1 MQTSSSFFFDIIIVI
16 NSQGSVGFDYV
27 VTFND
32 TTGISHQ
39 IMQEELA
46 NVLNVTNNGAFL
58 GDSDLQISTSTNRSQ
73 LENEL
78 IFEGKC
84 GIMCIV

>member
-1 MQTSSSFFFDIIIVI
+1 MQTSSSLFFDIIIVI

-84 GIMCIV
+84 DIMCIV